1 MGRLEAVKKTSRRIR
16 KIGKIFQIV
25 FGIFTGI
32 LLISV
37 SILFVL
43 RNTLNGMT
51 VVFQTGVDFA
61 YPYLFLSYSVISFYL
76 IIARPKM
83 FVINYLTFIIKYY
96 MFLII
101 QEWIDSSTR

>member
-1 MGRLEAVKKTSRRIR
+1 MGRLEAVKKTSRLIR

-37 SILFVL
+37 SILLVL

-51 VVFQTGVDFA
+51 VVFQTGVDFYNMGYWANKLAGEGLQMHLLYLA
-61 YPYLFLSYSVISFYL
+61 YPDYCFRL
-76 IIARPKM
+76 
-83 FVINYLTFIIKYY
+83 
-96 MFLII
+96 
-101 QEWIDSSTR
+101 